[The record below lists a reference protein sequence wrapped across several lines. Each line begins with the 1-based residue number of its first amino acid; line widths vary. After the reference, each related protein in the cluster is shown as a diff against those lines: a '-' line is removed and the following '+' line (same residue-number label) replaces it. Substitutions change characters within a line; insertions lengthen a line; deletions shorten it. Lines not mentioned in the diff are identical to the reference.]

1 MKILITGANG
11 FIGLRVLQRL
21 NSMSDLQV
29 LGSVRRAI
37 SNTNTRVVEVGDLT
51 AKTNWFPTLDGIDAV
66 VHLAGRA
73 HLKKDN
79 EADPLRAFRTV
90 NVEATL
96 NLARQA
102 AAAGV
107 SDLFS

>member
-1 MKILITGANG
+1 M
-11 FIGLRVLQRL
+11 VP
-21 NSMSDLQV
+21 D
-29 LGSVRRAI
+29 
-37 SNTNTRVVEVGDLT
+37 
-51 AKTNWFPTLDGIDAV
+51 LDGIDAV

-107 SDLFS
+107 KRFVFVSSVKVWRKAPQTPLKADAPNPQDAPAK